1 MTITA
6 TASAS
11 SSSLLECTASCTYV
25 GVMRAYET
33 WCASPTGDQY
43 YYDRPSATNIQ
54 TIAVDPWI
62 VPEQV
67 PFELPRVPLP
77 VAICPPPPGN
87 ATDFPAD
94 HFKSVYTKFCKE
106 LEANNGNAATTVNW
120 KGDRHPSLKS
130 RLLRFLPRD
139 DASDDAKYKHHKFM
153 LARYVRDGSNPAC
166 SVTCEVAFERF
177 SSQNL
182 CLRGDGNKEMASTG
196 ILDTG
201 CALYSFGIE
210 VPQVKTE
217 VTCRDPK
224 GAYTAPKYD
233 KSATSGAIGI
243 ESAIKTWCAE
253 YGLTQ
258 LTKGKTAP
266 YGRWLISQINV
277 PNRISFWPRAQV
289 ERNNNIGIILYDE
302 CVTAFTEGLN
312 TCEPDSDITHGF
324 TTLCGSLEY
333 SIDVSGWTQE
343 GNPPWDQ
350 KVSFPPADNMPR
362 KGGTPFASECYPANL
377 PGEKVNEYD
386 FEKAIDAFCPD
397 GADLDAAEHDW
408 ENMFEYP
415 PQSEPAFY
423 ATNPSLPDE
432 RLYLGAH
439 RLDASACA
447 DPDACK

>member
-196 ILDTG
+196 ILDTV
-201 CALYSFGIE
+201 CALYSMSAAGPRKAIRHGIKKCLFLPPITCRAK
-210 VPQVKTE
+210 VALLLLPSVTRQIYQVK
-217 VTCRDPK
+217 RL
-224 GAYTAPKYD
+224 
-233 KSATSGAIGI
+233 TSMTLRKR
-243 ESAIKTWCAE
+243 ST
-253 YGLTQ
+253 
-258 LTKGKTAP
+258 
-266 YGRWLISQINV
+266 RFVRMVLI
-277 PNRISFWPRAQV
+277 W
-289 ERNNNIGIILYDE
+289 
-302 CVTAFTEGLN
+302 
-312 TCEPDSDITHGF
+312 
-324 TTLCGSLEY
+324 
-333 SIDVSGWTQE
+333 
-343 GNPPWDQ
+343 
-350 KVSFPPADNMPR
+350 MPR
-362 KGGTPFASECYPANL
+362 NMIGRTCSSIHLSQNQHSTPR
-377 PGEKVNEYD
+377 
-386 FEKAIDAFCPD
+386 I
-397 GADLDAAEHDW
+397 
-408 ENMFEYP
+408 
-415 PQSEPAFY
+415 
-423 ATNPSLPDE
+423 
-432 RLYLGAH
+432 R
-439 RLDASACA
+439 ACLMNVYI
-447 DPDACK
+447 